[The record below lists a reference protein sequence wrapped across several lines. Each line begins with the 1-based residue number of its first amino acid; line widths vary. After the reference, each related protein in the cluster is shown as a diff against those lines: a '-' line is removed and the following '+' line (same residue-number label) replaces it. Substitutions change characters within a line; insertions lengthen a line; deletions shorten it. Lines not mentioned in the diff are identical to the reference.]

1 MAHRPALLA
10 AMLVAAVARAASP
23 PAAPLP
29 GLSPSVDGGFAMEP
43 HPAIDDVFGDTAQ
56 YRRIVD
62 RFLVLADS
70 MQLTREQFGKAVQA
84 VLVEVNAGPGK
95 PRPRRCPEAAVAG
108 PYARALELGQ
118 GYLKAGRELGRRYDQ
133 VKDFDRLG
141 ETAGLTADYR
151 TKVKAVHAR
160 YQALLVDYREM
171 KAVFHDQLADEV
183 RFAGCDLDKLLA
195 RATELGA
202 DEAWAPP
209 AIGEGEAGEPAAE
222 SAAPAPPPAPP
233 AAPEATPPP
242 TAAPDRAGIVFY
254 IDNTRCAAAT
264 RVAID
269 GRPLGEVPGATRAAY
284 QTTAGP
290 HSLCLLPVPVGL
302 APARRCGDTG
312 TMRRGYLHEGWT
324 ISLRCE

>member
-10 AMLVAAVARAASP
+10 ALLVAAGARAAPP
-23 PAAPLP
+23 PAAALP
-29 GLSPSVDGGFAMEP
+29 GLGPSVDGGFSMEP
-43 HPAIDDVFGDTAQ
+43 HAAIDDVFGDSAQ

-62 RFLVLADS
+62 RFLLLADS
-70 MQLTREQFGKAVQA
+70 MQQTREQFGKAVQL
-84 VLVEVNAGPGK
+84 VLVEVSAGPGK
-95 PRPRRCPEAAVAG
+95 PRPRRCPESTVAG

-118 GYLKAGRELGRRYDQ
+118 SYLKAGRELGRRYDQ

-151 TKVKAVHAR
+151 AKVKAVHAR

-183 RFAGCDLDKLLA
+183 RFAGCDLDRLLG
-195 RATELGA
+195 RAAELGT

-209 AIGEGEAGEPAAE
+209 AIGESAEGQPAAE
-222 SAAPAPPPAPP
+222 VTAPPPP
-233 AAPEATPPP
+233 AAPAQEATAPPA
-242 TAAPDRAGIVFY
+242 AAPDRAGIVFY

-290 HSLCLLPVPVGL
+290 HSLCLLPVPTGA
-302 APARRCGDTG
+302 APTRRCGDTG
-312 TMRRGYLHEGWT
+312 TVRKGYLHEGWT